1 MKGGD
6 GKSTQDKGNSLMST
20 SSVAMLINQQ

>member
-6 GKSTQDKGNSLMST
+6 GKSTSDNENLLMST
-20 SSVAMLINQQ
+20 SSVGIYIRAQ

>member
-6 GKSTQDKGNSLMST
+6 GKSTHDNKNLLMST
-20 SSVAMLINQQ
+20 SSVGMHINQL

>member
-6 GKSTQDKGNSLMST
+6 GKSTNDNENLLMST
-20 SSVAMLINQQ
+20 SSVGIYIRVR

>member
-6 GKSTQDKGNSLMST
+6 GKSTNDNGNLLMST
-20 SSVAMLINQQ
+20 SSVGTRINQH

>member
-6 GKSTQDKGNSLMST
+6 GKSTNDNENLLMST
-20 SSVAMLINQQ
+20 SSVGIYIRVQ

>member
-6 GKSTQDKGNSLMST
+6 GKSTNDNENLLMST
-20 SSVAMLINQQ
+20 SSVGMRINRR